1 MKCKKLNLHLIFWY
15 RIERN
20 DIYDKIN
27 EVWEGNYFRTSK
39 GDKEYSI
46 YTFDPVLQR
55 KLDRF
60 SKEYLELCKITDQT
74 EEGSKSYDIEKTRV
88 SIRVVVSCAKERK
101 DFMKNVLLDNLKS
114 W

>member
-1 MKCKKLNLHLIFWY
+1 MTRLTKYEKETI
-15 RIERN
+15 
-20 DIYDKIN
+20 
-27 EVWEGNYFRTSK
+27 FRTSK

-74 EEGSKSYDIEKTRV
+74 EED
-88 SIRVVVSCAKERK
+88 
-101 DFMKNVLLDNLKS
+101 
-114 W
+114 

>member
-1 MKCKKLNLHLIFWY
+1 MQKTISTLDFFDTELKGTIFMTRLTKY
-15 RIERN
+15 EKETI
-20 DIYDKIN
+20 
-27 EVWEGNYFRTSK
+27 FRTSK

-46 YTFDPVLQR
+46 YTFDPILQR

-88 SIRVVVSCAKERK
+88 SIRVVVPCAKGRK

-114 W
+114 